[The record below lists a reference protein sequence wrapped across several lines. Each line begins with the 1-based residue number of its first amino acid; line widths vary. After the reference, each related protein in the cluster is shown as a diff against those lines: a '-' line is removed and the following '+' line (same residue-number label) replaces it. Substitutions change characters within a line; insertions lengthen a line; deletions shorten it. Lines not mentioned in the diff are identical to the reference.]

1 MCVCLFVCV
10 CVWCCVCAFVLGLCV
25 CVCVYVC
32 VCVSVFVCLCV
43 CVFVCLC
50 VCVCLRVCA
59 QAFLYIQFKPL
70 ATFKPLNTRPYM
82 GYHSLLSLRAISIN
96 RNIGFV
102 GMLQQVRLWGAT
114 SDETS
119 SEKLN
124 PPA

>member
-1 MCVCLFVCV
+1 MCVCVCLFVFV
-10 CVWCCVCAFVLGLCV
+10 FGVVFVLLFWVCV
-25 CVCVYVC
+25 CVCVFVFVFTC
-32 VCVSVFVCLCV
+32 VCVCV